1 MQTISREELEAMNGS
16 EKRDFVLI
24 NVLPR
29 EDFRHEH
36 IRTSINIP
44 KASEDFSDEVERV
57 AGSKERE
64 VVLYCAN
71 FDCPLSA
78 EAARELD
85 EKGFNHVYDYEGG
98 SADWLKHHH

>member
-1 MQTISREELEAMNGS
+1 MQTINREELEAMNGR

-29 EDFRHEH
+29 EDFKREH

-57 AGSKERE
+57 TGNKERA

-71 FDCPLSA
+71 FDCPLST

-85 EKGFNHVYDYEGG
+85 EAGFRQVYDYEGG
-98 SADWLKHHH
+98 TADWLKHHH